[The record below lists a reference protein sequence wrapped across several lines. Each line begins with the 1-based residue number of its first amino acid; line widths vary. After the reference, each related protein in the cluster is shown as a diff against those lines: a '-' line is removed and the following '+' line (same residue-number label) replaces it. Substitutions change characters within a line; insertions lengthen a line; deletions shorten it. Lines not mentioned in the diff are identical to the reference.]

1 MTEEYKQF
9 DSAKTDKIP
18 IVPGLVKHISGL
30 KFTELI
36 SIVIV
41 FVVSLVC
48 VVFVILY
55 TKGKP
60 AVVIEENV
68 CVTAA
73 CLKSASYVAGNMNK
87 SVDPCKNFYKYAC
100 GGFPN
105 NNRLDAETYSK
116 TVYTKLY
123 YENEEKLK
131 NILESPV
138 VNGNEHSAERKL
150 KDMFASCTNSYL
162 KERAKG
168 YPFLN
173 KILPNT
179 GGWYV
184 LGTWNSSTWNM
195 QNALEK
201 VHMDYWTNALFTF
214 RVATDWYDWK
224 KRVVEIDYSGM
235 SMYWWYYVHAED
247 EKYSQDLKKFM
258 KTVGTL
264 LVRDSNMTIENSTQ
278 KIETFVNDAYGM
290 ELKLANLTAYTYP
303 TYDPHA
309 DEKRISLRD
318 FTAQTGNVIDFT
330 SMLTKMFREAGVNAY
345 TKVVIM
351 EDDWLRQMVDMVKN
365 LGPDKN
371 RMLNNYFTWRMAYR
385 YVQQLSWE
393 YVHANREFYVDRY
406 GIPQFLGTWYYCFYN
421 MDTNM
426 GDALSSLYVKD
437 HFADR
442 NKQKVHEILDYI
454 KKAMSDGIVQNVF
467 MDRVTKDLAK
477 EKIMTSLDKMG
488 YPDFM
493 MNDDQLTSIYQSL
506 KVSRTDYFENELS
519 LNKFKLKDWN
529 NRLRVGED
537 RSRWVLHTYD
547 TYMEYYGP
555 WHELIV
561 PAGLLQFPVYDYSL
575 PHYINFG
582 SMGSLLGHYLV
593 HAIDRFGSIYDKN
606 GDYNVQGWW
615 SNKTKLSY
623 NTTTNCFIDY
633 FNNKTMGPFA
643 VPGQFS
649 LQAVPV
655 NGRRYARE
663 GMAIASGVKLAFRAY
678 QKWMAANRIEKLA
691 PGLGLSNEQMF
702 FVSYAQS
709 ECFNRNDRIAY
720 DRAIRGRVSEDIATN
735 SAMSHVREFS
745 QAFRCPVNSPMNP
758 AKKCNL
764 Y

>member
-36 SIVIV
+36 SIIVI

-48 VVFVILY
+48 VVFVILF
-55 TKGKP
+55 TTGKP
-60 AVVIEENV
+60 TVVVEENV

-73 CLKSASYVAGNMNK
+73 CLKSASYVVGNMNK

-100 GGFPN
+100 GGFTN
-105 NNRLDAETYSK
+105 NNRLDSETYSK
-116 TVYTKLY
+116 TVYSKLY

-138 VNGNEHSAERKL
+138 VNGNDHSAERKL

-168 YPFLN
+168 YPFLK

-201 VHMDYWTNALFTF
+201 VHMDYWTNAYLGLEWLLTGMTG
-214 RVATDWYDWK
+214 RK
-224 KRVVEIDYSGM
+224 GSSRHIDYSGM
-235 SMYWWYYVHAED
+235 TMYWWYYLHNED
-247 EKYSQDLKKFM
+247 EKYTQDLKKFM
-258 KTVGTL
+258 RTVGTL

-330 SMLTKMFREAGVNAY
+330 SLLTNMFREAGVNAN
-345 TKVVIM
+345 TKVIIM

-371 RMLNNYFTWRMAYR
+371 RMLNNYFTWRMAQR

-421 MDTNM
+421 MDMNM

-442 NKQKVHEILDYI
+442 NKQKVHEILDYV
-454 KKAMSDGIVQNVF
+454 KKALSDGIVQNVF
-467 MDRVTKDLAK
+467 MDRATKDLAK
-477 EKIMTSLDKMG
+477 EKIMKSLDKMG

-493 MNDDQLTSIYQSL
+493 MNDDQLASIYQSL
-506 KVSRTDYFENELS
+506 KISRTDYFENELN

-561 PAGLLQFPVYDYSL
+561 PAGSVYDSKG
-575 PHYINFG
+575 N
-582 SMGSLLGHYLV
+582 
-593 HAIDRFGSIYDKN
+593 
-606 GDYNVQGWW
+606 YNVQGWW

-643 VPGQFS
+643 IAGQFS
-649 LQAVPV
+649 LQPVPV

-663 GMAIASGVKLAFRAY
+663 GMAIASGVKLAFKAY
-678 QKWMAANRIEKLA
+678 QKWTAANTIEKLS
-691 PGLGLSNEQMF
+691 PGTGLSNEQMF

-709 ECFNRNDRIAY
+709 ECFNRNDRYAY
-720 DRAIRGRVSEDIATN
+720 SRAIRGSVSEDIATN

-745 QAFRCPVNSPMNP
+745 QAFRCQVNSPMNP